1 MPRGDRTGPLGMGPM
16 TGWGRGF
23 CSGNRAAGFRGFG
36 YGRGLGA
43 FGRGRGMGPGR
54 GFGPGYW
61 WTAPGPVP
69 QADELSSLKDEGQRL
84 RDALEAVER
93 RIQDLERASSGQEK

>member
-16 TGWGRGF
+16 TGWGRGY
-23 CSGNRAAGFRGFG
+23 CSGNRVPGFWGFGFRRGF
-36 YGRGLGA
+36 GA
-43 FGRGRGMGPGR
+43 FGRGR

-69 QADELSSLKDEGQRL
+69 QADELSSLKDEGMRL
-84 RDALEAVER
+84 RDALDAVEK
-93 RIQDLERASSGQEK
+93 RIQELERAQSGQEK